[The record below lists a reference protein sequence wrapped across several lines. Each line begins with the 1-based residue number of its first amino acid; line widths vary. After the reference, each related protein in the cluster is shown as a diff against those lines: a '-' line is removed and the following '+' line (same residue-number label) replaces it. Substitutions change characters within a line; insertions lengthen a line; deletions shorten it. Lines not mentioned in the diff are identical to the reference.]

1 MATVVV
7 FVLRDRTGIHP
18 ASAVSLCVARDLA
31 DRRGAAVTALAMGDA
46 GDLDHVVT
54 REVARRGA
62 DQLLFVGPADLT
74 SLAHRVVPRKVLV
87 PNTPEGRDVLDRLGL
102 DVSETASLVVATA
115 QQSETAGTLREV
127 GLLVTAGTLPWHDC
141 PDAIEPDYGGAFEE
155 GIPCPWVTEAGEM
168 ESPRRLVAL
177 EHDTGLDASAMTEL
191 GVETVTAEVIADLH
205 DATLIA
211 SPAAVADHDATLRA
225 RHRSLKLVLV
235 DAHPPPAGPAP
246 ELAVDFALVG
256 PSARVL
262 GALKE
267 TSWRAALA

>member
-31 DRRGAAVTALAMGDA
+31 DRRGATVTALAMGDA
-46 GDLDHVVT
+46 GDLDHIVT
-54 REVARRGA
+54 REVARKGA
-62 DQLLFVGPADLT
+62 DQLVFVGPADLT
-74 SLAHRVVPRKVLV
+74 SFAHRVVPRKVLV
-87 PNTPEGRDVLDRLGL
+87 PNTPEGLDVLERLGL
-102 DVSETASLVVATA
+102 DVGETASLVVATA
-115 QQSETAGTLREV
+115 QEAKTATERRET

-155 GIPCPWVTEAGEM
+155 GIPCPWVTGAPQA
-168 ESPRRLVAL
+168 ESGGRLVAL
-177 EHDTGLDASAMTEL
+177 DHDAGLDASALAEL
-191 GVETVTAEVIADLH
+191 GVESVSADAIADLH
-205 DATLIA
+205 DATLLA
-211 SPAAVADHDATLRA
+211 SPAAVADHGETLRA
-225 RHRSLKLVLV
+225 RHRSLKLVLI
-235 DAHPPPAGPAP
+235 DAHAPPAGPAP
-246 ELAVDFALVG
+246 DLAVDFALVG